1 MEKLPRMTHMLKIL
15 LPISFGLFIHLK
27 SFGQGIESEIKSL
40 TTKSEIEA
48 YWQIIKD
55 LDQKLR
61 GPETSDSNDNSNFKK
76 VIITL
81 KYHGF
86 PAHSKIPILV
96 AIHQKSAWVN
106 EYYFPIFYSA
116 YQAGKADSAWFF
128 HYLRGI
134 YRNRFDRDL
143 VRGRPIEAKD
153 VKLFLAQLSPFL
165 KLECDFSIEPFD
177 SLFNRHIEE
186 LNKLRNHDT
195 LGIWKNEQ
203 NDRIYLFSH
212 SGKFHFLKIW
222 RDNSHSL
229 PQEVFSNQN
238 QTRFDFTSKK
248 YNDYVLIEGRNLI
261 YHQEFKPTEIYSL
274 KTRKSLGKP

>member
-1 MEKLPRMTHMLKIL
+1 M
-15 LPISFGLFIHLK
+15 K

-40 TTKSEIEA
+40 NTKSEIDA
-48 YWQIIKD
+48 YWQTIKD

-61 GPETSDSNDNSNFKK
+61 GLETSDSNDNSNFKK

-86 PAHSKIPILV
+86 PAHSKIPILI

-165 KLECDFSIEPFD
+165 NWNVILVSNPLIPCSI
-177 SLFNRHIEE
+177 
-186 LNKLRNHDT
+186 
-195 LGIWKNEQ
+195 GISKN
-203 NDRIYLFSH
+203 
-212 SGKFHFLKIW
+212 
-222 RDNSHSL
+222 
-229 PQEVFSNQN
+229 
-238 QTRFDFTSKK
+238 
-248 YNDYVLIEGRNLI
+248 
-261 YHQEFKPTEIYSL
+261 
-274 KTRKSLGKP
+274 